1 MLLVSSVCGPSSLQL
16 PVDATLHIDK
26 GAKYNVD
33 ENKPAKKPHEIIWY
47 ILAQSFF
54 FFGVSFLT
62 SIQYEPYLS
71 WVSLLPHLRVDT
83 MSEKKLRCH

>member
-33 ENKPAKKPHEIIWY
+33 ENKPAKKPHEII
-47 ILAQSFF
+47 
-54 FFGVSFLT
+54 
-62 SIQYEPYLS
+62 
-71 WVSLLPHLRVDT
+71 
-83 MSEKKLRCH
+83 